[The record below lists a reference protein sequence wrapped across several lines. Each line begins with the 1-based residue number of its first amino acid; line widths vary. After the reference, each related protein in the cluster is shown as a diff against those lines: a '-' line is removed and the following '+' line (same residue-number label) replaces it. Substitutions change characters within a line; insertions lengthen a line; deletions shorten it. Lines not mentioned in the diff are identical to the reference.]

1 MTTTSARHRGGPA
14 IVVVAVAVLAVAA
27 ILVFL
32 LAVRPAAAH
41 SALVGASPAPDETV
55 GGTIDVVE
63 LAFNESVSQA
73 TITVSFNDQPLAGA
87 TTMANGE
94 ILRFQLDQALSV
106 PGRYQISYEMI
117 SFDTDFTTSAYF
129 FTFDPAA
136 PQPDRIGVGETT
148 GVVISDAGTSGTNW
162 LLVVGSAVG
171 AVAAVVVLAA
181 YVWRLDAQRET
192 TGH

>member
-1 MTTTSARHRGGPA
+1 MTTPLARHPA
-14 IVVVAVAVLAVAA
+14 GATVARIATALLAVAA
-27 ILVFL
+27 LAL
-32 LAVRPAAAH
+32 LTARPASGH

-87 TTMANGE
+87 TTVANGE
-94 ILRFQLDQALSV
+94 ILRFQLDQALSM

-117 SFDTDFTTSAYF
+117 SFDADFTTSAYF

-136 PQPDRIGVGETT
+136 PQPDRISVGEPT
-148 GVVISDAGTSGTNW
+148 GVALSDDGSSGTNW
-162 LLVVGSAVG
+162 LLVAGSGAA
-171 AVAAVVVLAA
+171 AVAAVVVLALF
-181 YVWRLDAQRET
+181 VWRLDAQRET
-192 TGH
+192 TGR